1 MKRLYSKIGNDIL
14 HNFKVY
20 NSTDFIKRQKEF
32 LKVNIMNMN
41 FKSRPVKKNSTILKY
56 AKELYKLGRLA
67 DLSDLEIEIIS
78 LLMCREWI
86 SQQINSVTLTLQV
99 FSGKETNYF
108 SQSAH
113 LKELMALDDKWRLEA
128 QQLSRDYTYTSS
140 EYFD

>member
-1 MKRLYSKIGNDIL
+1 MTSYET
-14 HNFKVY
+14 VY
-20 NSTDFIKRQKEF
+20 NRCLAKIEDPTLAMLPEEDLEEMLHGYLLSAIAKHRKCEHDLSDRDEELRQF
-32 LKVNIMNMN
+32 
-41 FKSRPVKKNSTILKY
+41 NS
-56 AKELYKLGRLA
+56 

>member
-1 MKRLYSKIGNDIL
+1 
-14 HNFKVY
+14 
-20 NSTDFIKRQKEF
+20 
-32 LKVNIMNMN
+32 
-41 FKSRPVKKNSTILKY
+41 
-56 AKELYKLGRLA
+56 
-67 DLSDLEIEIIS
+67 
-78 LLMCREWI
+78 MCREWI

-128 QQLSRDYTYTSS
+128 QQLSRDYTYTNS